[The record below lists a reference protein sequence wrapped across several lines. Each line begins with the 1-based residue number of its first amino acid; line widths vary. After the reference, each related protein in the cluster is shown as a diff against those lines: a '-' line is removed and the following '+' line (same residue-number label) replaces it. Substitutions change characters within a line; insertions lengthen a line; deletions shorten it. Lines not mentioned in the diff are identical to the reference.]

1 MRRGARLRAGDR
13 VAVVATS
20 GPVSPEQLAGG
31 CARLSSAGLKVVL
44 GQHVLARDGLYAGSD
59 EQRAADLTE
68 AWCDDGVGAVLC
80 ARGGYGALRLLDHLD
95 PAVFA
100 AAQPK
105 PLIGYSDVTVLHR
118 WLARHADVA
127 TLYGPMVAG
136 QALAT
141 DTHGAEWGD
150 HLIRTL
156 MSPEQTV
163 RLHSPAA
170 RVLVPG
176 QAVGPVIGGNLN
188 LLAALLGSPE
198 AGSARGCIVVL
209 EDINK
214 EPHRL
219 DRLLTQ
225 LLRAGWFDAAAG
237 VVVGEWVNCGPD
249 PDAILLERLG
259 PLGVPILS
267 GFDVGHG
274 PRQLTV
280 PLGPSAVLDTADRS
294 LHYSQPAL
302 G

>member
-1 MRRGARLRAGDR
+1 MA
-13 VAVVATS
+13 
-20 GPVSPEQLAGG
+20 
-31 CARLSSAGLKVVL
+31 
-44 GQHVLARDGLYAGSD
+44 
-59 EQRAADLTE
+59 
-68 AWCDDGVGAVLC
+68 AWCDDRVRAVLC
-80 ARGGYGALRLLDHLD
+80 ARGGYGALRLLDCLD

-127 TLYGPMVAG
+127 TLYGPMAAG

-141 DTHGAEWGD
+141 DAHRSDWAD

-156 MSPEQTV
+156 MRPETTMRLCSP
-163 RLHSPAA
+163 RA
-170 RVLVPG
+170 RVLMPG
-176 QAVGPVIGGNLN
+176 RAAGPVIGGNLN

-198 AGSARGCIVVL
+198 AGSAKGCIVVL
-209 EDINK
+209 EDVNK

-225 LLRAGWFDAAAG
+225 LLRAGWFEGATG
-237 VVVGEWVNCGPD
+237 LVVGEWVNCGPD
-249 PDAILLERLG
+249 PDAILLERLSS
-259 PLGVPILS
+259 LGIPILS

-280 PLGPSAVLDTADRS
+280 PLGPSAVLDTSDRS
-294 LHYSQPAL
+294 LHYFEPAL